1 MDLYSRN
8 GKGRPASSDHFIRT
22 NASVRGVELT
32 IVSLLDANIGSLIL
46 HFHLI
51 TIAFDVIYPQRSD
64 LHV

>member
-22 NASVRGVELT
+22 NASVRGKELT

-46 HFHLI
+46 HFHEL
-51 TIAFDVIYPQRSD
+51 YLLSL
-64 LHV
+64 LHLM